1 MNNADLSFQPIT
13 ELAPKVAS
21 GDLKPSDLLEAC
33 IERIEADEERV
44 NAFITRTFDF
54 AREQAAALDEEAG
67 RGDVRGPLHGIPI
80 AIKDLFDLEGF
91 LMTAGSKILKDNVAT
106 GTAESVRRLMAAG
119 AVIVGK
125 TNLQEFARGG
135 TGANSYFGPARNPWN
150 LRCSPGGSSSGSAAA
165 VASGMA
171 VAALGSDTGGSV
183 RLPAAYCNLVGMRS
197 TYGRVS
203 RAGAVPLGLSF
214 DNVGPIAQTVE
225 DAALILQAMAGPDPA
240 DPTTGSKVA
249 PDMCAMLHRGV
260 EGLTFGVPTNHFWP
274 GLEPEGEGIVRE
286 AISEFE
292 RMGAT
297 IREVEIP
304 WAKLGQIAYGAVV
317 GPESA
322 DFHRAFLKDRR
333 DDYVSPGADFFEQSL
348 FIPGWRYVQAQR
360 ARTLFIRQATE
371 IFQGVDAI
379 LTPTSAISPPSIEDC
394 LGGMKM
400 WGAV

>member
-165 VASGMA
+165 VA
-171 VAALGSDTGGSV
+171 
-183 RLPAAYCNLVGMRS
+183 
-197 TYGRVS
+197 
-203 RAGAVPLGLSF
+203 
-214 DNVGPIAQTVE
+214 
-225 DAALILQAMAGPDPA
+225 
-240 DPTTGSKVA
+240 
-249 PDMCAMLHRGV
+249 
-260 EGLTFGVPTNHFWP
+260 
-274 GLEPEGEGIVRE
+274 
-286 AISEFE
+286 
-292 RMGAT
+292 
-297 IREVEIP
+297 
-304 WAKLGQIAYGAVV
+304 
-317 GPESA
+317 
-322 DFHRAFLKDRR
+322 
-333 DDYVSPGADFFEQSL
+333 
-348 FIPGWRYVQAQR
+348 
-360 ARTLFIRQATE
+360 
-371 IFQGVDAI
+371 
-379 LTPTSAISPPSIEDC
+379 
-394 LGGMKM
+394 
-400 WGAV
+400 